1 MRLALHGV
9 RDLSDE
15 QARYV
20 RQLGI
25 TDVNLNQHWQ
35 SIPGDVLGY
44 DDLCRLKQKIERH
57 GLSVPVLENVPLSF
71 YDKIMLGKPGRE
83 AQMERLQQTI
93 RNIGRAGIPIFGF
106 HFMPTGVWRTNRPL
120 RGPNDPPDTE
130 PFDYRR
136 AAPDFGVPQYE
147 TPRVARGGAAVST
160 FDYGLVAD
168 VPPILGRVVSEEELW
183 ENFTWFIRHVMPVA
197 EEVGLKISMH
207 PDDPV
212 VPMLA
217 GMAHPFRSFE
227 AFRRATEIANS
238 PLFGVTFCL
247 GNWTLMGMDEVRK
260 GLDWFGPRGLIHYLH
275 FQAVRGTPQRFEE
288 TFFDESEVFYEVLKT
303 LKALKFDGVLVPAHA
318 PVMGRSRGP
327 FEDPWAQD
335 LQGLTHGIGFLQG
348 LLHALERGA

>member
-9 RDLSDE
+9 RDMTEE

-25 TDVNLNQHWQ
+25 SDVNLNQHWQ

-44 DDLCRLKQKIERH
+44 DDLCRLKEKIE
-57 GLSVPVLENVPLSF
+57 GFGFNIPVLENVPLAF
-71 YDKIMLGKPGRE
+71 YDKIMLGLPGRD
-83 AQMERLQQTI
+83 AQMARLQETI
-93 RNIGRAGIPIFGF
+93 ANIGRAGIPIFGF
-106 HFMPTGVWRTNRPL
+106 HFMPTGVWRTNRRL
-120 RGPNDPPDTE
+120 RGPGDPPDTE

-136 AAPDFGVPQYE
+136 AAPDFGEPQYE

-160 FDYGLVAD
+160 FEYSLVAD
-168 VPPILGRVVSEEELW
+168 VPPILGRVVEEEELW
-183 ENFTWFIRHVMPVA
+183 DNFTFFIRGIMPVA

-227 AFRRATEIANS
+227 AFKRATEIAAS
-238 PLFGVTFCL
+238 PNFGVTFCL
-247 GNWTLMGMDEVRK
+247 GNWTLMGMDDVRA
-260 GLDWFGPRGLIHYLH
+260 GLDWFGDRGLIHYLH
-275 FQAVRGTPQRFEE
+275 FQAVRGVPERFEE
-288 TFFDESEVFYEVLKT
+288 TFFDESEVFYEVLKK
-303 LKALKFDGVLVPAHA
+303 LKSIDYQGVLVPAHA
-318 PVMGRSRGP
+318 PVMGRSQGP

-348 LLHALERGA
+348 LLHAVARS